1 MSKNNT
7 IKSYDLLEI
16 VFDLPKKSELK
27 FKYEIIT
34 NDIEKKGF
42 SSAAL
47 IHSISDT
54 NKLGGK
60 LGWIDENSIS
70 QKIKNEIDLLN
81 IGEYS
86 NPIIIPGGVLILK
99 LEDIKETK
107 VKFDLK
113 EEMEKLIKI
122 ETNKQ
127 LNQQSK
133 LYYNK
138 IKKDIN
144 INEL

>member
-1 MSKNNT
+1 M
-7 IKSYDLLEI
+7 
-16 VFDLPKKSELK
+16 
-27 FKYEIIT
+27 
-34 NDIEKKGF
+34 
-42 SSAAL
+42 
-47 IHSISDT
+47 
-54 NKLGGK
+54 
-60 LGWIDENSIS
+60 GWIDEKSIS

-113 EEMEKLIKI
+113 KEMEKLIKI

-127 LNQQSK
+127 LNQLSI

-138 IKKDIN
+138 IKKNIN